1 MTDLFNEEPASYDTS
16 RDLSEEEVAEE
27 AEAADES
34 ENVDPDQKRTLYA
47 RAITEVFQR
56 VFKIESDHLPFSK
69 AMLEEVDREL
79 NLHIKNIPD
88 VPYAFRV
95 GRYPIPD
102 EIERTGNWIIEGR
115 GKGRYGFTRLKRSP
129 YITIPSE
136 LSITEI
142 PEATPDVVL
151 KYGGRDEQ
159 GMLTRIRY
167 NRLVGTFLSLT
178 DFHLQGHVRTSVPAR
193 LINKED
199 EERKMQVEVDDLY
212 VGVDTEGKWY
222 VIPVEA
228 KSVGEGERLGVI
240 QVQQMIAMARYHYPS
255 LILRPVGVKPL
266 EDGTLIF
273 IEFDNKPGYED
284 IAVRRYARYK
294 LIRDDRTT

>member
-1 MTDLFNEEPASYDTS
+1 MNSTF
-16 RDLSEEEVAEE
+16 
-27 AEAADES
+27 
-34 ENVDPDQKRTLYA
+34 
-47 RAITEVFQR
+47 I
-56 VFKIESDHLPFSK
+56 SK
-69 AMLEEVDREL
+69 TFL
-79 NLHIKNIPD
+79 K
-88 VPYAFRV
+88 V

-193 LINKED
+193 LINEED